1 MKLKRIL
8 FYALIALS
16 ALWLLFIW
24 WNSTR
29 TGNDSGAMSGSVTA
43 LINSYIQK
51 IFPSLEV
58 SHHFVRKAAHFC
70 EFGVLSVLLEAVL
83 WLFLS
88 LKSRLYSLKK
98 RAGVLLC
105 VPFCTVAALIDEG
118 IQLFAEG
125 RGSSLVDVMI
135 DTLGAFCFALV
146 FFGVLMLIKKL
157 KSRSEKNDQ

>member
-8 FYALIALS
+8 FYTLIALS
-16 ALWLLFIW
+16 AVWLLFIW

-29 TGNDSGAMSGSVTA
+29 TGNDSGEMSGSVTA

-58 SHHFVRKAAHFC
+58 SHRFVRKAAHFC
-70 EFGVLSVLLEAVL
+70 EFGVLSALLEAVL

-88 LKSRLYSLKK
+88 LKGKGYGIKN

-105 VPFCTVAALIDEG
+105 IPFCTVAALIDEG
-118 IQLFAEG
+118 IQLFSEG

-135 DTLGAFCFALV
+135 DTLGALCFALV
-146 FFGVLMLIKKL
+146 FFGVLMLIKML
-157 KSRSEKNDQ
+157 KARREKSCQ